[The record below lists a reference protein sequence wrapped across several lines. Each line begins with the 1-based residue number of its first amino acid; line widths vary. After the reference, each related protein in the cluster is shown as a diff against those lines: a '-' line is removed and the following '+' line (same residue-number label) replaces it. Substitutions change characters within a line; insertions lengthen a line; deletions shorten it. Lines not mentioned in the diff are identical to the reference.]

1 MAADA
6 TAPAGLA
13 ESNPSVAA
21 GTHRVFALGGGGHLF
36 VLPGVLTVYTN
47 QTNGSFTFTPDGGE
61 PMTVTIP
68 AV

>member
-6 TAPAGLA
+6 TAPAGVA

-21 GTHRVFALGGGGHLF
+21 GTHRVFW
-36 VLPGVLTVYTN
+36 
-47 QTNGSFTFTPDGGE
+47 PDGGE
-61 PMTVTIP
+61 PVTVTIP